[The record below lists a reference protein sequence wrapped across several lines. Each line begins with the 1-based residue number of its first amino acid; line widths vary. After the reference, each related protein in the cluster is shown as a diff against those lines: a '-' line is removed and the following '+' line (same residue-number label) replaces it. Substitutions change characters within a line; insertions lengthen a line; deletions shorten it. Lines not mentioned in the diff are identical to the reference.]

1 MSSVGMGTPT
11 TDSPE
16 VLARFR
22 EGLPAVKPIAIRLKR
37 SLGRVAELDDMISY
51 GQAGLLAAAR
61 RYDPERGVPFRAF
74 ANFRIR
80 GAMLDGVRQLSHLPR
95 RVHERLKAFES
106 AAAFSEGAAEDLST
120 PPPPGQTAKDR
131 ERKLV
136 EHLAGMATA
145 IAIGLISET
154 ATDDQGAATAVA
166 PWEASPEEHSS
177 RQQLLDLVE
186 VAITALPEQEGV
198 LIRRHY
204 LEGERFDHV
213 AAELG
218 LSKSWASRL
227 HTRAIGRLTKRLAGH
242 VQ

>member
-1 MSSVGMGTPT
+1 
-11 TDSPE
+11 
-16 VLARFR
+16 
-22 EGLPAVKPIAIRLKR
+22 
-37 SLGRVAELDDMISY
+37 
-51 GQAGLLAAAR
+51 
-61 RYDPERGVPFRAF
+61 
-74 ANFRIR
+74 
-80 GAMLDGVRQLSHLPR
+80 
-95 RVHERLKAFES
+95 VHERLKALES
-106 AAAFSEGAAEDLST
+106 AAAFSEGVAEDLGT
-120 PPPPGQTAKDR
+120 PPPPGQTAEDR

-136 EHLAGMATA
+136 EHLAGLATA

-166 PWEASPEEHSS
+166 PWEASPEECSS

-186 VAITALPEQEGV
+186 AAITALPEQEGV

>member
-1 MSSVGMGTPT
+1 MGTPT

-37 SLGRVAELDDMISY
+37 SLGRVAELDDLISY

-80 GAMLDGVRQLSHLPR
+80 GAMLDGIRQLSHLPR
-95 RVHERLKAFES
+95 RVHERLKALES
-106 AAAFSEGAAEDLST
+106 AAAFSEGVAEDLGT
-120 PPPPGQTAKDR
+120 PPPPGQTAEDR

-166 PWEASPEEHSS
+166 PWDASPEEYSS

-186 VAITALPEQEGV
+186 AAITALPEQEGV

>member
-1 MSSVGMGTPT
+1 MGTPT

-22 EGLPAVKPIAIRLKR
+22 EGLIAVKPIAIRLKR
-37 SLGRVAELDDMISY
+37 SLGRVAELDDLISY
-51 GQAGLLAAAR
+51 GQSGLLAAAR

-80 GAMLDGVRQLSHLPR
+80 GAMLDGVRKLSHLPR
-95 RVHERLKAFES
+95 RVHERLKAFEN
-106 AAAFSEGAAEDLST
+106 AATFSEGAVEDLNSS
-120 PPPPGQTAKDR
+120 PPPGQSAEDR
-131 ERKLV
+131 ERRLV

-154 ATDDQGAATAVA
+154 GTDDQGAVTAVA

-186 VAITALPEQEGV
+186 TAMGDLPEQEAV

>member
-1 MSSVGMGTPT
+1 MGTPA

-22 EGLPAVKPIAIRLKR
+22 EGLTAVKPIAIRLKR
-37 SLGRVAELDDMISY
+37 SLGRVAELDDLISY
-51 GQAGLLAAAR
+51 GQTGLLAAAR

-106 AAAFSEGAAEDLST
+106 AAAFSEGAVEDLNTS
-120 PPPPGQTAKDR
+120 PPPGQTAQDR
-131 ERKLV
+131 ERRLV

-145 IAIGLISET
+145 IAMGLISET
-154 ATDDQGAATAVA
+154 AIDDQGAATAVA
-166 PWEASPEEHSS
+166 PWELSPEEHSS

-186 VAITALPEQEGV
+186 QAIEALPEQEGV

-204 LEGERFDHV
+204 LEGDRFDLV

-218 LSKSWASRL
+218 LSKSWDSRL

-242 VQ
+242 VA

>member
-1 MSSVGMGTPT
+1 MGTPT

-61 RYDPERGVPFRAF
+61 RYDPERGVPFRVF

-80 GAMLDGVRQLSHLPR
+80 GAMFEGVRQLSHLPR

-106 AAAFSEGAAEDLST
+106 AATFSEGAAEDMST
-120 PPPPGQTAKDR
+120 PPPPGQTAEDR
-131 ERKLV
+131 ERRLI

-186 VAITALPEQEGV
+186 VAIAALPEQEGV